1 MRPSVS
7 QIALFAVLTGGLS
20 LPQAGVAQT
29 IERGQL
35 LYEHHCR
42 SCHESVVHVRENQKV
57 QSLDDLRCQVVRWAS
72 AAKLSWGVREIDDV
86 VYYLG
91 TTFYELVE
99 MPPSDR

>member
-7 QIALFAVLTGGLS
+7 QIVLVVFLAVGLWS
-20 LPQAGVAQT
+20 PQSGIAQT

-57 QSLDDLRCQVVRWAS
+57 DSLYDLRCQVVPWAS
-72 AAKLSWGVREIDDV
+72 AAKLPRGVREIDDV
-86 VYYLG
+86 VYYVG
-91 TTFYELVE
+91 TTYYELVE
-99 MPPSDR
+99 MRPNER